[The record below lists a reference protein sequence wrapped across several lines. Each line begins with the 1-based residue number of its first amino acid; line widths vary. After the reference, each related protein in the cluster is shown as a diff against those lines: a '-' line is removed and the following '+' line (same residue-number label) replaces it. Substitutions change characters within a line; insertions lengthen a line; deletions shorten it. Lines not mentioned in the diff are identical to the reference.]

1 MKGIAII
8 VAAGKGERAGV
19 DKIWMKLGN
28 ETTLERAVG
37 PFSDSATVDEI
48 FEATAVKRYFTSQML
63 ELVQEEEELL
73 EEEDLF

>member
-28 ETTLERAVG
+28 ETTLD
-37 PFSDSATVDEI
+37 P
-48 FEATAVKRYFTSQML
+48 
-63 ELVQEEEELL
+63 LL
-73 EEEDLF
+73 PVPTPDGKIIEV